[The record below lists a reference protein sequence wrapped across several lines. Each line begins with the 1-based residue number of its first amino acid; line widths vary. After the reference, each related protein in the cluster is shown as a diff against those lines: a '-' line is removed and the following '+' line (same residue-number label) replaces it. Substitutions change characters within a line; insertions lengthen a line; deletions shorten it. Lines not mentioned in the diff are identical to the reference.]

1 MKKTFTQFFLFAI
14 FCIASLNLNAQTYV
28 LNESEEVKI
37 NINASKTYEVSGP
50 GATLSFDAR
59 KGGYTTG
66 PLRIDQYVNGQ
77 WEEDIYSLSNGDLST
92 SYKSYSCS
100 VSRYA
105 TQIRFYNEGSLN
117 KVFKNVKVTL
127 ATYADAPA
135 HSSWTAPTA
144 NVGAADE
151 LAETTLAWSNVA
163 PFVVTLS
170 GEGASQFTC
179 AITNNASVGKHG
191 VATISASYKH
201 NVAGTHNAVL
211 TISNGTATYEIAL
224 TGTTNKMDQT
234 IKWSE
239 QYAGRKLSIGQIV
252 TDAAT
257 ALGGA
262 VTYTSSD
269 ENIIAIVN
277 EGAGFKAVAAGVA
290 MVYATQSGDD
300 MWNEVTDSL
309 EFTVVEKQLQY
320 IYWVDNLTRLK
331 LGVDSAVVLTAIAQV
346 MQEDELVEV
355 PERTA
360 LITYQSADS
369 SVVVIAGDSLIVVGE
384 GETVVTAILPG
395 DENYEAAELS
405 MPVRVLVSSGE
416 CENYVLE
423 ALDEFSIEY
432 SVLGYERIYE
442 PAAFT
447 GPGHILTFEARS
459 GSSTRVG
466 SIQIQQYVNG
476 EWQTIDDANPGTD
489 WRSYYYELDRN
500 ATKIRFYNSYGSYKR
515 YFKNV
520 LVSQRTYLE
529 TTTSAITVEQSIVAE
544 EISREIAIQY
554 SNIPA
559 GVLISHKSNKV
570 QLSAT
575 QLDSDCGKHG
585 EQIISMLVIPSEMG
599 EIIDTIK
606 IYDAITNSS
615 IVIPIY
621 IATQQVA
628 QDLDWIAPTTEITSC
643 SDIELPTQT
652 NVDLD
657 INWSVSAGNNFA
669 DFDSNGNLQIYGTGT
684 VTIKASNEGNN
695 IYEPFEKTYTI
706 KVAFTPIFLGSSEDS
721 NWSNPNNWN
730 ICRVPESTE
739 LANTLLVIQ
748 APMTL
753 SDTVTVLGI
762 ELQNAS
768 SIHITEQAGLTIGAE
783 GVTGVNPDGTSI
795 IIDNTPAGA
804 GFLKVNP
811 TSVNKPAR
819 VTVNYSTEAYNSGN
833 PRDEVWQ
840 YMGAPGSGMAMSDT
854 EKTTIYHWNEVN
866 GWVKQSGASLTPF
879 VGYAFTQN
887 MADSATF
894 TVTATPIIPKEVQEI
909 ELTVTP
915 TGMGGSNLFVNSFLA
930 PIDLATFTGNEFE
943 GDVVQTFYLF
953 NSGSWTQWQKE
964 GGSNEMNY
972 GVSPGQY
979 YALSTKGA
987 SLMDSQYDQ
996 TTIPPMQG
1004 VYVIAQENGAKIKL
1018 DYSKHVFDAAA
1029 SNRPMRAPQRTNEEF
1044 KRVRLQVNS
1053 QNSGA
1058 DRMYVIQ
1065 HDLCTAGFDNG
1076 YDAHNMAV
1084 SGQVGIYTHEA
1095 EGQMEISVSDKIDS
1109 TYIGFRAGSD
1119 SEYTLRMTSVQG
1131 EKLYLKD
1138 LVENVLIPVVD
1149 GQDYTF
1155 TATPNSVND
1164 TRFLLLDQLG
1174 GVSTDEQIVD
1184 VIKLYVYDNVV
1195 QIMGAPDNSSM
1206 AVYTM
1211 GGMWMASYQIGCA
1224 PCTVD
1229 LSSLPIGV
1237 YLLRIRD
1244 KAYKFVCK

>member
-50 GATLSFDAR
+50 GATLSFDAK

-77 WEEDIYSLSNGDLST
+77 WEKDIYSLSNGDLST

-179 AITNNASVGKHG
+179 AITNNASLGKHG

-277 EGAGFKAVAAGVA
+277 EGTGFKAVAAGVA

-346 MQEDELVEV
+346 MQEDELVEA

-466 SIQIQQYVNG
+466 PIQIQQYVNG

-500 ATKIRFYNSYGSYKR
+500 ATKIRFYNGYGSYTR

-520 LVSQRTYLE
+520 LVTQATYLE
-529 TTTSAITVEQSIVAE
+529 TTTPAVVVEKSVIGDQVSKDIH
-544 EISREIAIQY
+544 IQY
-554 SNIPA
+554 SNLPDEVVVTLLSEQAQLSDAKINCECGAYGEKVITYSVQPTAVGTILDTVVVANETTGFTLTIPVTIHTQRYTQTIIWNDDLSNVVATDLVSLTASAVNEVTYSTSDSAVAYVDSLNQLVIQSA
-559 GVLISHKSNKV
+559 GVVTITAYAAESELYSAAELSKTITILHAEQSIEWGFENETIEIGDSLNLYTDICTAISTSGLEV
-570 QLSAT
+570 VYSY
-575 QLDSDCGKHG
+575 
-585 EQIISMLVIPSEMG
+585 SE
-599 EIIDTIK
+599 
-606 IYDAITNSS
+606 
-615 IVIPIY
+615 
-621 IATQQVA
+621 
-628 QDLDWIAPTTEITSC
+628 DWAEYVTFD
-643 SDIELPTQT
+643 DI
-652 NVDLD
+652 
-657 INWSVSAGNNFA
+657 
-669 DFDSNGNLQIYGTGT
+669 TGT
-684 VTIKASNEGNN
+684 V
-695 IYEPFEKTYTI
+695 
-706 KVAFTPIFLGSSEDS
+706 VA
-721 NWSNPNNWN
+721 
-730 ICRVPESTE
+730 V
-739 LANTLLVIQ
+739 
-748 APMTL
+748 
-753 SDTVTVLGI
+753 
-762 ELQNAS
+762 
-768 SIHITEQAGLTIGAE
+768 AE
-783 GVTGVNPDGTSI
+783 GVIVITAKQEGNHIYAAAEEVYATLTIVLEEDGTSTGVED
-795 IIDNTPAGA
+795 IDVANNRA
-804 GFLKVNP
+804 
-811 TSVNKPAR
+811 
-819 VTVNYSTEAYNSGN
+819 
-833 PRDEVWQ
+833 
-840 YMGAPGSGMAMSDT
+840 
-854 EKTTIYHWNEVN
+854 
-866 GWVKQSGASLTPF
+866 VKQ
-879 VGYAFTQN
+879 
-887 MADSATF
+887 
-894 TVTATPIIPKEVQEI
+894 IINGQI
-909 ELTVTP
+909 YIIR
-915 TGMGGSNLFVNSFLA
+915 GGH
-930 PIDLATFTGNEFE
+930 T
-943 GDVVQTFYLF
+943 
-953 NSGSWTQWQKE
+953 
-964 GGSNEMNY
+964 
-972 GVSPGQY
+972 
-979 YALSTKGA
+979 
-987 SLMDSQYDQ
+987 YD
-996 TTIPPMQG
+996 IQG
-1004 VYVIAQENGAKIKL
+1004 RI
-1018 DYSKHVFDAAA
+1018 
-1029 SNRPMRAPQRTNEEF
+1029 
-1044 KRVRLQVNS
+1044 VR
-1053 QNSGA
+1053 
-1058 DRMYVIQ
+1058 
-1065 HDLCTAGFDNG
+1065 
-1076 YDAHNMAV
+1076 
-1084 SGQVGIYTHEA
+1084 
-1095 EGQMEISVSDKIDS
+1095 
-1109 TYIGFRAGSD
+1109 
-1119 SEYTLRMTSVQG
+1119 
-1131 EKLYLKD
+1131 
-1138 LVENVLIPVVD
+1138 
-1149 GQDYTF
+1149 
-1155 TATPNSVND
+1155 
-1164 TRFLLLDQLG
+1164 
-1174 GVSTDEQIVD
+1174 
-1184 VIKLYVYDNVV
+1184 
-1195 QIMGAPDNSSM
+1195 
-1206 AVYTM
+1206 
-1211 GGMWMASYQIGCA
+1211 
-1224 PCTVD
+1224 
-1229 LSSLPIGV
+1229 
-1237 YLLRIRD
+1237 
-1244 KAYKFVCK
+1244 